1 MKLITIMKQEHR
13 ACGSS
18 YAVFAAVVGAPLG
31 ISAFAA
37 LNKPSFLKAVFICLA
52 ALCFAFLWLS
62 RFRLVITPEA
72 VSYSSFFAPERTI
85 QRADIAAAGFA
96 ARTGGFESPFTFV
109 IRSGSGSEIRI
120 NAKVF
125 SRATVSELCTLQKT

>member
-1 MKLITIMKQEHR
+1 MKQEYR

-18 YAVFAAVVGAPLG
+18 YLVFAAIVGTPLG

-37 LNKPSFLKAVFICLA
+37 FRQPFFLKAILICLA
-52 ALCFAFLWLS
+52 ALGLAFLWLS

-72 VSYSSFFAPERTI
+72 VSYSSLFTRERTV
-85 QRADIAAAGFA
+85 QRADIVAGGFA
-96 ARTGGFESPFTFV
+96 AHTGGFESPFTFV

-125 SRATVSELCTLQKT
+125 SREAVRELCTLLKT

>member
-1 MKLITIMKQEHR
+1 MMKQEHR

-18 YAVFAAVVGAPLG
+18 YVVFAAIVGTPLG
-31 ISAFAA
+31 VSAFAA
-37 LNKPSFLKAVFICLA
+37 SRQPSFLKAVLICLV
-52 ALCFAFLWLS
+52 ALGLAFLWLS
-62 RFRLVITPEA
+62 RFRLIITPDA
-72 VSYSSFFAPERTI
+72 VSYSSLFARERTV

-96 ARTGGFESPFTFV
+96 ARTGGFESPHTFV

-125 SRATVSELCTLQKT
+125 SRTAVRELCTLERT